1 MKYLISRYN
10 INIVKEI
17 CQRDNISYKV
27 MPSSNDR
34 DYLLDMAISR
44 ARFRELLDDVM
55 CEQKRKRTQTST
67 PYVTAKT
74 IYNPEKFQKVLGSG
88 NKFRIT
94 VHELNKL

>member
-34 DYLLDMAISR
+34 DYLFDMAIS
-44 ARFRELLDDVM
+44 
-55 CEQKRKRTQTST
+55 
-67 PYVTAKT
+67 
-74 IYNPEKFQKVLGSG
+74 
-88 NKFRIT
+88 
-94 VHELNKL
+94 